1 MTNIIKRIL
10 TSFVLISLIYLSI
23 LNSLFLLFLLVV
35 IAFFALKEFNLIY
48 NLIFKKN
55 YFLIFISNLLS
66 IFYLSIFL
74 LICWINFGSSN
85 IENIVTI
92 IFILSICIMTDI
104 GGFIFGKI
112 IGGRKLTVISPNKT
126 YAGMIGSFLFSLI
139 FGYSFYYFQ
148 KNLINFEINVLIII
162 VIVSLLSQL
171 GDLIISLFKRKAKI
185 KDTGTILPGHGGI
198 LDRIDGILLA
208 IPVGTILISL

>member
-1 MTNIIKRIL
+1 MTNIIKRFL
-10 TSFVLISLIYLSI
+10 TSFALISLISLSI
-23 LNSLFLLFLLVV
+23 LNSLFLLFLLIV

-48 NLIFKKN
+48 NLMFNKN

-85 IENIVTI
+85 IENIVKMV
-92 IFILSICIMTDI
+92 FILSICITTDI
-104 GGFIFGKI
+104 GGFIFGKL
-112 IGGRKLTVISPNKT
+112 IGGRKLTKISPNKT
-126 YAGMIGSFLFSLI
+126 YAGMIGSFLLSSI

-148 KNLINFEINVLIII
+148 KNIINFEINVLIII
-162 VIVSLLSQL
+162 IIVSLTSQL
-171 GDLIISLFKRKAKI
+171 GDLMISLFKRKANL